1 MQAFDSTTNP
11 GRTSIIE
18 AYRVAVTESA
28 ERISFKTFCDENG
41 ISDYRKILWW
51 CRDRKISVKRI
62 QQSQIA
68 SYPDIPVSSSIVQV
82 RPASIPRQY
91 PSTLSGISITFPDG
105 VNLSLQE
112 GSAEGIADLLAIYRS
127 RSRKAGGQ

>member
-1 MQAFDSTTNP
+1 MQFDSTTNS
-11 GRTSIIE
+11 GRVSIIE
-18 AYRVAVTESA
+18 AYKVAVSENA
-28 ERISFKTFCDENG
+28 GRLSFKSFCDVNG
-41 ISDYRKILWW
+41 IFDYEKILWW

-68 SYPDIPVSSSIVQV
+68 SYSDIPVSSSIVQV

-91 PSTLSGISITFPDG
+91 PSTLSGVSITFPDG

-112 GSAEGIADLLAIYRS
+112 GNAEGIADLLAIYRS
-127 RSRKAGGQ
+127 RCKVAGGM

>member
-1 MQAFDSTTNP
+1 MQAFDSTTNS

-28 ERISFKTFCDENG
+28 DHISFKTFCDDNG

-62 QQSQIA
+62 QAQCVRHNETDS
-68 SYPDIPVSSSIVQV
+68 PSIVQI
-82 RPASIPRQY
+82 RPATIPI
-91 PSTLSGISITFPDG
+91 SSSSLSNISITFPDG
-105 VNLSLQE
+105 VNLALQE
-112 GSAEGIADLLAIYRS
+112 CSIENVARLLAIYSS
-127 RSRKAGGQ
+127 RSRTAGGQ

>member
-1 MQAFDSTTNP
+1 MQTFDSTTNS

-18 AYRVAVTESA
+18 AYRIAVTESA
-28 ERISFKTFCDENG
+28 DRISFKTFCDDNG

-62 QQSQIA
+62 QQSQIT
-68 SYPDIPVSSSIVQV
+68 SPSNTPVSPSIVQV
-82 RPASIPRQY
+82 RPTSIPRQS
-91 PSTLSGISITFPDG
+91 PSTLLSGISITFPDG

-112 GSAEGIADLLAIYRS
+112 GNAEGIG
-127 RSRKAGGQ
+127 KATQL

>member
-1 MQAFDSTTNP
+1 MQFDSTTNS
-11 GRTSIIE
+11 GRVSIIE
-18 AYRVAVTESA
+18 AYKVAVSENA
-28 ERISFKTFCDENG
+28 GRLSFKSFCDVNG
-41 ISDYRKILWW
+41 IFDYEKILWW

-68 SYPDIPVSSSIVQV
+68 SYSDIPVSSSIVQV

-112 GSAEGIADLLAIYRS
+112 GNAEGIADLLAIYRS
-127 RSRKAGGQ
+127 RCKVAGGQ

>member
-1 MQAFDSTTNP
+1 MQFDSTTNS
-11 GRTSIIE
+11 GRVSIIE
-18 AYRVAVTESA
+18 AYKVAVSENA
-28 ERISFKTFCDENG
+28 GRLSFKSFCDVNG
-41 ISDYRKILWW
+41 IFDYEKILWW

-68 SYPDIPVSSSIVQV
+68 SYSDIPVSSSIVQV

-91 PSTLSGISITFPDG
+91 PSTLSGVSITFPDG

-112 GSAEGIADLLAIYRS
+112 GNAEGIADLLAIYRS
-127 RSRKAGGQ
+127 RCKVAGGV

>member
-1 MQAFDSTTNP
+1 MQFDSTTNS
-11 GRTSIIE
+11 GRVSIIE
-18 AYRVAVTESA
+18 AYKVAVSENA
-28 ERISFKTFCDENG
+28 GRLSFKSFCDVNG
-41 ISDYRKILWW
+41 IFDYEKILWW

-68 SYPDIPVSSSIVQV
+68 SYSDIPVSSSIVQV

-112 GSAEGIADLLAIYRS
+112 GNAEGIADLLAIYRS
-127 RSRKAGGQ
+127 RCKVAGGM

>member
-1 MQAFDSTTNP
+1 MQFDSTTNS
-11 GRTSIIE
+11 GRVSIIE
-18 AYRVAVTESA
+18 AYKVAVSENA
-28 ERISFKTFCDENG
+28 GRLSFKSFCDVNG
-41 ISDYRKILWW
+41 IFDYEKILWW

-62 QQSQIA
+62 QQSQA
-68 SYPDIPVSSSIVQV
+68 TSYSDIPVSSSIVQV

-112 GSAEGIADLLAIYRS
+112 GNAEGIADLLAIYRS
-127 RSRKAGGQ
+127 RCKVAGGQ